1 MANFDFVTD
10 EELRASLEADA
21 KEMAACL
28 QAEAHKAAVVLAGS
42 IVEAV
47 LTDHLDSIGYKD
59 PSGRPLLE
67 LDLGQLIAAA
77 RSAKQLSAKSA
88 DLASAVK
95 TFRNFIH
102 PGRLIRLQE
111 RIDADTAA
119 IAGHLVDI
127 VASEVANLKRDTYG
141 YTAQQIITK
150 IESDSSSTAILGDLL
165 KKTGDRELERL
176 LTKDLPARY
185 IELARVEEADEA
197 YFEEHYGGTLLRLRR
212 AYRAAFE
219 AASDDIKAR
228 VMKNFARILRE
239 ESGFEV
245 ITHEQAFFR
254 AEDLAYMTDDDRAM
268 AKAHLVDQAGHSL
281 LEDLAD
287 ALTGIGR
294 YADPKDLFTLVGHY
308 VRYAS
313 QRNSPANRRT
323 AARLLQRLHQETPAQ
338 HRKVIT
344 DHLAARER
352 APQGRTPDF
361 AAWLA
366 EQRTALISFED
377 LPF

>member
-28 QAEAHKAAVVLAGS
+28 QAEAYKAAVVLAGS

-47 LTDHLDSIGYKD
+47 LIDHLDSIGYKH
-59 PSGRPLLE
+59 PSGRPLVE

-77 RSAKQLSAKSA
+77 RSGGQLSTKAA
-88 DLASAVK
+88 DLASAIK
-95 TFRNFIH
+95 TFRNLIH

-111 RIDADTAA
+111 AVDADTAA
-119 IAGHLVDI
+119 IAGHLVNI

-141 YTAQQIITK
+141 YTAQQILTK
-150 IESDSSSTAILGDLL
+150 VVSDSSSTAILGDLL
-165 KKTGDRELERL
+165 RKTGDRELERL
-176 LTKDLPARY
+176 LTTDLPARY
-185 IELARVEEADEA
+185 MELVGVEEADEA
-197 YFEEHYGGTLLRLRR
+197 YFEEHYAGTLATLRR
-212 AYRAAFE
+212 VYRATFE
-219 AASDDIKAR
+219 AASDDTKAR

-268 AKAHLVDQAGHSL
+268 ARRHLMDQAGHL
-281 LEDLAD
+281 PLEDLGD
-287 ALTGIGR
+287 TLTGIGKF
-294 YADPKDLFTLVGHY
+294 ADPEDLSVLVDRY

-313 QRNSPANRRT
+313 QHSDQSSRRT
-323 AARLLQRLHQETPAQ
+323 AADLLRRLHQETPPE
-338 HRKVIT
+338 
-344 DHLAARER
+344 HLQVVTER
-352 APQGRTPDF
+352 FAEWRDVSRGRSPGF
-361 AAWLA
+361 ADWLA
-366 EQRTALISFED
+366 EQDAALFNLDD